1 MMPQTVD
8 MADCVGSGRQQV
20 SRNSI
25 QFQDGL
31 SLSAFTKRYGTEAQC
46 EAAVAAWRWPSGFI
60 CPNCGGTAHGIVG
73 KRRLYE
79 CHACHRQT
87 SLKSGTI
94 FAKSLVPLTK
104 WFQCMWLLTQSK
116 GSVATLELARQ
127 LDLKW
132 DSAWLM
138 RQKLMQVMA
147 EREAGRKLSGRIEV
161 DDALLGGRQGVA
173 DGGKQGRGGS
183 NKIPFVSAV
192 ETRDGRPR
200 RVQFIPVATH
210 SQAEIARIAAIH
222 FEPGSTIVSDGHAC
236 FPAVTAAGCIH
247 EQRIA
252 SRSDVPAMKI
262 PAFRWVNTVLGNLKT
277 AIAGTFKS
285 IRRRYAPRYLAE
297 FQYRFNRRQYLQGML
312 DRLATV
318 AVQTG
323 PRPYSVVALPYKAG

>member
-1 MMPQTVD
+1 
-8 MADCVGSGRQQV
+8 MA
-20 SRNSI
+20 RNPI

-31 SLSAFTKRYGTEAQC
+31 SLSAFTQRYGTEAQC
-46 EAAVAAWRWPSGFI
+46 ASAVAAWRWPNGFV

-138 RQKLMQVMA
+138 RQKLMQVML

-183 NKIPFVSAV
+183 NKVPFVPAV
-192 ETRDGRPR
+192 ETRDGRPQ

-210 SQAEIARIAAIH
+210 SQAEIARIAKAH
-222 FEPGSTIVSDGHAC
+222 FEPGSTIVSDGLSC
-236 FPAVTAAGCIH
+236 FPAVVTAGCIH
-247 EQRIA
+247 EQRIV
-252 SRSDVPAMKI
+252 SRVGMPAMKM

-285 IRRRYAPRYLAE
+285 IRRPYAARYLAE
-297 FQYRFNRRQYLQGML
+297 FQYRFNRRAHLPRML
-312 DRLATV
+312 DRLASV
-318 AVQTG
+318 AANTG
-323 PRPYSVVALPYKAG
+323 PRPYALIVVPDKAG

>member
-1 MMPQTVD
+1 
-8 MADCVGSGRQQV
+8 MA
-20 SRNSI
+20 RNPI

-31 SLSAFTKRYGTEAQC
+31 SLSAFMQRFGTETQC
-46 EAAVAAWRWPSGFI
+46 EAALTAWRWPKGFA
-60 CPNCGGTAHGIVG
+60 CPRCGSADHAIVG

-138 RQKLMQVMA
+138 RQKLMQVMM

-161 DDALLGGRQGVA
+161 DDAVLGGRQSIA
-173 DGGKQGRGGS
+173 DGGKQGRGGR
-183 NKIPFVSAV
+183 NKVPFVPAV
-192 ETRDGRPR
+192 ETRDGRPQ
-200 RVQFIPVATH
+200 RVRFIPVATH
-210 SQAEIARIAAIH
+210 SQAEIARIASIH
-222 FEPGSTIVSDGHAC
+222 FEPGSTIVSDGLSC
-236 FPAVTAAGCIH
+236 FPAVTLAGCIH
-247 EQRIA
+247 EQRMVTRA
-252 SRSDVPAMKI
+252 VVPALKM

-277 AIAGTFKS
+277 AITGTFKS
-285 IRRRYAPRYLAE
+285 VRRKYAPRYLAE
-297 FQYRFNRRQYLQGML
+297 FQYRFNRRSRLPDML
-312 DRLATV
+312 DRLACV
-318 AVQTG
+318 AVRVG
-323 PRPYSVVALPYKAG
+323 PKPYTVIAAPYEAG

>member
-1 MMPQTVD
+1 
-8 MADCVGSGRQQV
+8 MA
-20 SRNSI
+20 RNPI

-31 SLSAFTKRYGTEAQC
+31 SLSAFTQQYGTEAQC
-46 EAAVAAWRWPSGFI
+46 EAAVAAWRWPNGFV

-138 RQKLMQVMA
+138 RQKLMQVML

-161 DDALLGGRQGVA
+161 DDALLGGKQGVA

-183 NKIPFVSAV
+183 NKIPFVPAV
-192 ETRDGRPR
+192 ETRDGRPQ
-200 RVQFIPVATH
+200 RVQLISVETH
-210 SQAEIARIAAIH
+210 SQAEIARIAKAH
-222 FEPGSTIVSDGHAC
+222 FEPGSTIVSDGLSC
-236 FPAVTAAGCIH
+236 FPAVVTAGCIH
-247 EQRIA
+247 EQRVV
-252 SRSDVPAMKI
+252 SRAAVPAMKM

-285 IRRRYAPRYLAE
+285 IRRPYAARYLAE
-297 FQYRFNRRQYLQGML
+297 FQYRFNRRSSLPDML
-312 DRLATV
+312 DRLACV
-318 AVQTG
+318 AVRTG
-323 PRPYSVVALPYKAG
+323 PRPYALIAIPYVDG

>member
-1 MMPQTVD
+1 
-8 MADCVGSGRQQV
+8 MA
-20 SRNSI
+20 RNPI

-31 SLSAFTKRYGTEAQC
+31 SLSDFMRRFGTEEQC
-46 EAAVAAWRWPSGFI
+46 EGALTAWRWPKGFV
-60 CPNCGGTAHGIVG
+60 CPRCGSADHAIVG
-73 KRRLYE
+73 RRRLYE

-138 RQKLMQVMA
+138 RQKLMQVMM

-161 DDALLGGRQGVA
+161 DDAVLGGRQGVA
-173 DGGKQGRGGS
+173 AGGKQGRGGS
-183 NKIPFVSAV
+183 NKVPFVPAV

-210 SQAEIARIAAIH
+210 SQAEIARIAKAH
-222 FEPGSTIVSDGHAC
+222 FEPGSTIVSDGLSC
-236 FPAVTAAGCIH
+236 FPAVTTAGCIH
-247 EQRIA
+247 EQRIV
-252 SRSDVPAMKI
+252 SRSAVPAQKM

-285 IRRRYAPRYLAE
+285 IRRKYAARYLAE
-297 FQYRFNRRQYLQGML
+297 FQYRFNRRSRLSEML
-312 DRLATV
+312 DRLAGV
-318 AVQTG
+318 AVTTSS
-323 PRPYSVVALPYKAG
+323 RPYSVISAPYKAG